1 MILASFLFLF
11 FSFFRNELDYY
22 DCRLKARNY
31 LMLCTLSTSGR
42 NKRSSIPVVLR
53 FDIKKEKK
61 KKNERR
67 GINYRH
73 GNFLP
78 ISAKHRVI
86 HRATKCHDRTL
97 FLRNGGEK
105 KEEKKKMPADC
116 NDIRGAYRLFREIE
130 WILNYPLVETISTIY
145 LLNNP
150 CQKWRKCI
158 KFQKIFE
165 NF

>member
-1 MILASFLFLF
+1 
-11 FSFFRNELDYY
+11 
-22 DCRLKARNY
+22 
-31 LMLCTLSTSGR
+31 MLCTLSTSGR

-105 KEEKKKMPADC
+105 KEEEKKCQRIAMIFAARIDC
-116 NDIRGAYRLFREIE
+116 
-130 WILNYPLVETISTIY
+130 
-145 LLNNP
+145 
-150 CQKWRKCI
+150 
-158 KFQKIFE
+158 FE
-165 NF
+165 RSNGY